1 MDLPRTNPK
10 PQHTPTRTSPLL
22 QTHHLPQTNHP
33 SGPPP
38 TYTPAAATRDF
49 LALREGDPDERISV
63 PFVYSH
69 DKKSFTDYLAFRNV
83 GTVTRRIVARPM
95 TRRLYNERYA
105 HEADGKY
112 VGTGKKAPDAGLV
125 FIPGKSTEQEL
136 LDQVGRVASERKNH
150 DPKDFQFQDG
160 AGMVPMGGGWS
171 AG

>member
-1 MDLPRTNPK
+1 M
-10 PQHTPTRTSPLL
+10 
-22 QTHHLPQTNHP
+22 
-33 SGPPP
+33 
-38 TYTPAAATRDF
+38 
-49 LALREGDPDERISV
+49 
-63 PFVYSH
+63 YSH
-69 DKKSFTDYLAFRNV
+69 DKKSLADYLAFRNV

-105 HEADGKY
+105 HDADGKY
-112 VGTGKKAPDAGLV
+112 VGTGRKAPDAGLV

-136 LDQVGRVASERKNH
+136 LDQVGRVAGERKNH